1 MKEQI
6 KTDLNKVARFLEK
19 RKMDF
24 KVVGSIALEVCGL
37 PIGRK
42 PEDIDLE
49 VICSNR
55 QEEIFKALADQY
67 GNNYYTQSEYNLPNC
82 SHKPYIFKFGET
94 KINVWAMKKFTS
106 ERFVE
111 KDGIKYAVVQDV
123 LRNKLAYKR
132 AKDFSDLLT
141 IIGRLSVVEG
151 TETTLQGTPVPASV

>member
-1 MKEQI
+1 MKEQV
-6 KTDLNKVARFLEK
+6 KKDLNKVARFLEN

-37 PIGRK
+37 PIGRE

-55 QEEIFKALADQY
+55 QDEIFKALADQY
-67 GNNYYTQSEYNLPNC
+67 GNTYYTQSEYNLPNG

-94 KINVWAMKKFTS
+94 KINVWAMKQFTS

-141 IIGRLSVVEG
+141 IIGRLSAVTG
-151 TETTLQGTPVPASV
+151 TETTLQGTPVPANV

>member
-1 MKEQI
+1 MQEQKERS
-6 KTDLNKVARFLEK
+6 KARAVAEAVK
-19 RKMDF
+19 RRGGRTF
-24 KVVGSIALEVCGL
+24 YVGGSVRDEILGSR
-37 PIGRK
+37 PG
-42 PEDIDLE
+42 EDIDLE

-67 GNNYYTQSEYNLPNC
+67 GNNYYIQSEYNLPNC

-94 KINVWAMKKFTS
+94 KINVWAMKQFTS

-111 KDGIKYAVVQDV
+111 KDGIKYAVVHDV

-141 IIGRLSVVEG
+141 IIGRLSAVTG
-151 TETTLQGTPVPASV
+151 TETTLQGTPVPAND

>member
-1 MKEQI
+1 MKEQV
-6 KTDLNKVARFLEK
+6 KTDLNKVARFLEN

-37 PIGRK
+37 PIGRE

-67 GNNYYTQSEYNLPNC
+67 GNNYYIQSEYNLPNY

-94 KINVWAMKKFTS
+94 KINVWAMKQFTS

-111 KDGIKYAVVQDV
+111 KDGIKYAVIQDV

-141 IIGRLSVVEG
+141 IIGRLSAVEG
-151 TETTLQGTPVPASV
+151 TETTRQGTPVPAND

>member
-1 MKEQI
+1 MKEQV
-6 KTDLNKVARFLEK
+6 KTDLNKVARFLEN

-37 PIGRK
+37 PIGRE

-82 SHKPYIFKFGET
+82 LHKPYIFKFGET
-94 KINVWAMKKFTS
+94 KINVWAMKQFTS

-141 IIGRLSVVEG
+141 IIGRLSAVEG
-151 TETTLQGTPVPASV
+151 TETTLQGTPVPANV